1 MPDPEKSEGN
11 PWLWLSRNLIEVLHA
26 ETLYRFGG
34 AEGLRS
40 EDLLESALSVPRQ
53 LAQYKQPTVHELASA
68 YAHALIRNHP
78 FVDGNKRIGLLAA
91 RAFLFQN
98 GYRLNPDEA
107 QTVTVIRRVAA
118 GDIDQAELA
127 RWLEENSR
135 TVE

>member
-1 MPDPEKSEGN
+1 MPDPEKSEGK
-11 PWLWLSRNLIEVLHA
+11 PWLRLSRNLIEVLHA
-26 ETLYRFGG
+26 ETLSRFGAQG
-34 AEGLRS
+34 RLRS

-53 LAQYKQPTVHELASA
+53 LAPYNQPTVHERAA
-68 YAHALIRNHP
+68 ACAHALIRNHP

-91 RAFLFQN
+91 RIFLFRN

-118 GDIDQAELA
+118 GDVDQTRLA

-135 TVE
+135 KVE

>member
-1 MPDPEKSEGN
+1 
-11 PWLWLSRNLIEVLHA
+11 
-26 ETLYRFGG
+26 
-34 AEGLRS
+34 
-40 EDLLESALSVPRQ
+40 
-53 LAQYKQPTVHELASA
+53 LAQYKQPTVHELAAA

-91 RAFLFQN
+91 RVFLFRN